1 MEQLDHET
9 AGQLA
14 DRWAVLMNELNR
26 YGSGRYPDLLCR
38 EILRLVRET
47 ERLAMTDPFENDL
60 IFTARALI
68 EDRELKMA
76 MFKLH
81 EVINGRLGR
90 R

>member
-38 EILRLVRET
+38 KILRLVRET
-47 ERLAMTDPFENDL
+47 
-60 IFTARALI
+60 
-68 EDRELKMA
+68 
-76 MFKLH
+76 
-81 EVINGRLGR
+81 
-90 R
+90 

>member
-1 MEQLDHET
+1 M
-9 AGQLA
+9 A
-14 DRWAVLMNELNR
+14 
-26 YGSGRYPDLLCR
+26 
-38 EILRLVRET
+38 
-47 ERLAMTDPFENDL
+47 DPFENDL